1 MGKSEL
7 APKVVATYQAVI
19 DLLREGSDVNSLTVS
34 EITGR
39 AGIGKG
45 TVYDY
50 FSNKED
56 MIAGALF
63 YEINSSCQDLYEKI
77 RQVETLYDKMDIILG
92 RMEEQVAEIS
102 CFVRVLHLMM
112 DNSAVGCKLRELIE
126 NKEPEQMLIT
136 DLIHRVLTEET
147 IITEK
152 RSGKDMN
159 YLVMTILSRII
170 CFALYQLDRTNQ
182 TGMESRAM
190 REMICRD
197 VCRSVEMYQL
207 NTAGRTLM

>member
-1 MGKSEL
+1 MERREL
-7 APKVVATYQAVI
+7 APKVIATYRAVI
-19 DLLREGSDVNSLTVS
+19 DLLREGTDVNSLTVS

-50 FSNKED
+50 FSNKDD

-63 YEINSSCQDLYEKI
+63 YEINSSCQDLYKQI
-77 RQVETLYDKMDIILG
+77 KQKGTLYEKMNVILAH
-92 RMEEQVAEIS
+92 MEEQVTEIS

-112 DNSAVGCKLRELIE
+112 DHSAIGCKLREMIK
-126 NKEPEQMLIT
+126 NKDADQMLII
-136 DLIHRVLTEET
+136 DLIWRVLEEET
-147 IITEK
+147 EDT
-152 RSGKDMN
+152 GKLSEIDMN

-170 CFALYQLDRTNQ
+170 CFALYQLDCTK
-182 TGMESRAM
+182 RAGLKSTVM

-197 VCRSVEMYQL
+197 VCRSVEGYWGDM
-207 NTAGRTLM
+207 